1 VPPTTEAPPETTVP
15 VTEAPLETTEA
26 PTEPAQPDEKPG
38 APLALAFVGGGAT
51 VGGIGALVYFLMK
64 KRR

>member
-1 VPPTTEAPPETTVP
+1 MDRLYPQDLDLHT
-15 VTEAPLETTEA
+15 LS
-26 PTEPAQPDEKPG
+26 
-38 APLALAFVGGGAT
+38 PLALAFVGGGAT